1 MWKRMYRK
9 TLKAEAEAVRR
20 LAVLLTLILAVV
32 VAGCGSKPSQQP
44 PEAGSQKGSSSGQT
58 NLANGTPIPEG
69 TYQVKKEGSQATY
82 TVEETFVGQTGLF
95 KAVGTTSTFE
105 GTLEVKG
112 GQVTGGTVKV
122 DLRTLKSDRTRRDET
137 LRNSFLESNRY
148 PFATYVISGMEG
160 GPIKAGEKAS
170 VTLKGKMTIHETDRD
185 LSFPGTAT
193 FENGALKFTGE
204 VTFKMSE
211 FGIKPPDIIGVLKA
225 EDPVILKIEVA
236 AVK

>member
-1 MWKRMYRK
+1 MSRTTWKE
-9 TLKAEAEAVRR
+9 EANMVRR
-20 LAVLLTLILAVV
+20 LAVLLALLLVV
-32 VAGCGSKPSQQP
+32 GVAGCGTKPSQQP
-44 PEAGSQKGSSSGQT
+44 PEAGGQKGSSSGQT
-58 NLANGTPIPEG
+58 ELGNGAPVPDG

-95 KAVGTTSTFE
+95 RAVGTTSSFE
-105 GTLEVKG
+105 GTLEVKD

-122 DLRTLKSDRTRRDET
+122 DLRTLQSDRARRDET
-137 LRNSFLESNRY
+137 LRNSFLESNRF
-148 PFATYVISGMEG
+148 PFATYVISGMAG
-160 GPIKAGEKAS
+160 GPIRAGEKAS
-170 VTLKGKMTIHETDRD
+170 ITLKGKMTIHGTDKD

-193 FENGALKFTGE
+193 FEGGGLKLTGE

-225 EDPVILKIEVA
+225 EDPVVLKIEVA